1 MKLRNKRYKVSLLN
15 FDEDELMVTSRRR
28 SSSLRRI
35 THVVRRMPWQQQIAV
50 ICVIIGIILLIWRF
64 A

>member
-1 MKLRNKRYKVSLLN
+1 MKMRTKRYKVSLLN
-15 FDEDELMVTSRRR
+15 FDEDELMMVTSRRR
-28 SSSLRRI
+28 SSLRRI
-35 THVVRRMPWQQQIAV
+35 THVVRRMPWQQQIAW